1 MQQLYLDL
9 TTTDPEKLLDLSQPA
24 FKFVSR
30 KRFDNLAKWDK
41 DIITSLETS
50 IEAHRPEII
59 KVISLMLPKL
69 AEGWQRQRANVFGF
83 GNFDPNSDQLLTKK
97 TWTH

>member
-1 MQQLYLDL
+1 MQQFYLDL

-69 AEGWQRQRANVFGF
+69 AEGWHRQRANVFGF
-83 GNFDPNSDQLLTKK
+83 GNFDPNSDQLLT
-97 TWTH
+97 